1 MHDNAILDSLITVY
15 REECDQASATLW
27 SPALRC
33 LAAARILLFPKTVAQ
48 FNSMKL
54 NHKLSHPARRH
65 DPLYFLAHN
74 YYISRRFTLRQ
85 RVGVAMCHHEY
96 ELQAYNSN
104 YARQI
109 YRSGGVLLWEKS
121 FDDLHFAIV
130 LTASPDNRHEGDL
143 TVILSVNSVKLCRM
157 SFCYLNANIFSLR
170 PFMTMLISRNQ
181 THRASGRDVFDRCFK
196 QNSPQLFCLSALC
209 GIALANGFQTIFA
222 IKHDA
227 QVAYEEP
234 YDANFRNSY
243 TTLWEKFQAVEI
255 DRHVYMM
262 SVPLTLRP
270 VGLVSRAHR
279 RRARNRRGNW
289 EEIVHSACES
299 IAGYRTGSN
308 WAVSLLPA
316 SQSDA
321 APRGCHLVP
330 EAQLSATG
338 GPTVAITPT

>member
-1 MHDNAILDSLITVY
+1 
-15 REECDQASATLW
+15 
-27 SPALRC
+27 
-33 LAAARILLFPKTVAQ
+33 
-48 FNSMKL
+48 
-54 NHKLSHPARRH
+54 
-65 DPLYFLAHN
+65 
-74 YYISRRFTLRQ
+74 
-85 RVGVAMCHHEY
+85 MCHHEY
-96 ELQAYNSN
+96 ELQAYNSD

-157 SFCYLNANIFSLR
+157 SFCYLNANIFSLG

-196 QNSPQLFCLSALC
+196 QNSPQLFCLSAIC

-316 SQSDA
+316 RRA
-321 APRGCHLVP
+321 MRLP
-330 EAQLSATG
+330 E
-338 GPTVAITPT
+338 VAISCRKPSCQPQADRRSPSRLPDASNVVIMPTSIVAVHPSSTSVADCQRARSLAFTNRCKAVCLNGIRGLADPSFPLATRYIVSLI